1 MTLELDHTVDEV
13 AVGLILFREQTK
25 LIIADITIALL
36 SIAMIVLSIIQVSYR
51 IQNDIVN

>member
-25 LIIADITIALL
+25 LIIADITVALL